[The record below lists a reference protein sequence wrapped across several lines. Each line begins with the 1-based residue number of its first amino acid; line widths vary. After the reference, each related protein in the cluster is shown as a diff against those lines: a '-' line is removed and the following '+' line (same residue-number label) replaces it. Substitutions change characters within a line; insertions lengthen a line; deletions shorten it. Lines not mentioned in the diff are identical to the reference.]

1 VHPLAKPIL
10 IALGAL
16 VALAAIATLGLNLYL
31 QSSGV
36 QQRLAA
42 AVSSGAGA
50 APTIGAT
57 YYTPWSGLVV
67 SGVKV
72 PPQPGSNRPM
82 LEIPTLKLRIA
93 LGELFAGRLV
103 IENIDI
109 IEPVLV
115 LARQPGGTWVEKKS
129 PAPASLS
136 AVPEPSEPIAQTT
149 TTAEAPVATAPEPT
163 EPKKSE
169 TRLEAFQV
177 KNGTAIFYTHAGMPS
192 LKVEGLDIESAPSP
206 DGGITGK
213 FRLARASIHGAIQPR
228 DINGTFSWKDGRLA
242 IPDLKGSWAD
252 GEIAG
257 AFELL
262 PDPAFRAS
270 ISADNV
276 SLQKFA
282 ADSGV
287 EPGNTGGTFRGELA
301 LRGIPGSP
309 ETFLGGGKAVLS
321 EARVEPVDF
330 IRQLGELLRIE
341 ELRLLELGT
350 AEADFSIR
358 DGTVVVDRLV
368 TVTENLMMDA
378 TGTIDFAGALDLD
391 ARFHVNDKLR
401 RETRGLLGTNLKPSE
416 QAGYT
421 HMPFQVGGTLA
432 KPKTDLLDKL
442 VGVRIGQ
449 DVGGFLKSILRMP
462 GTKKQPK
469 PTPAPQPAN

>member
-1 VHPLAKPIL
+1 
-10 IALGAL
+10 
-16 VALAAIATLGLNLYL
+16 
-31 QSSGV
+31 
-36 QQRLAA
+36 
-42 AVSSGAGA
+42 
-50 APTIGAT
+50 
-57 YYTPWSGLVV
+57 
-67 SGVKV
+67 
-72 PPQPGSNRPM
+72 
-82 LEIPTLKLRIA
+82 
-93 LGELFAGRLV
+93 
-103 IENIDI
+103 
-109 IEPVLV
+109 
-115 LARQPGGTWVEKKS
+115 
-129 PAPASLS
+129 
-136 AVPEPSEPIAQTT
+136 
-149 TTAEAPVATAPEPT
+149 
-163 EPKKSE
+163 
-169 TRLEAFQV
+169 
-177 KNGTAIFYTHAGMPS
+177 MPS

-213 FRLARASIHGAIQPR
+213 FRLARATIHGAIHPR
-228 DINGTFSWKDGRLA
+228 DINGTFSWKDGSLA

-301 LRGIPGSP
+301 LQGIPGSP

-401 RETRGLLGTNLKPSE
+401 RETRGLLGTNFKPSE
-416 QAGYT
+416 QTGYT

>member
-1 VHPLAKPIL
+1 MPPLAKPIL
-10 IALGAL
+10 IAIGAL
-16 VALAAIATLGLNLYL
+16 IALAAIATLGLNLYL

-42 AVSSGAGA
+42 AVSPGTGAPPA
-50 APTIGAT
+50 IGAT

-67 SGVKV
+67 SRVKL

-93 LGELFAGRLV
+93 LGDLFAGRLT

-115 LARQPGGTWVEKKS
+115 LARQPGGAWIEKKS
-129 PAPASLS
+129 PAPASLP
-136 AVPEPSEPIAQTT
+136 AAAEPSEPIAQTT
-149 TTAEAPVATAPEPT
+149 TQPETPVATNAAPET
-163 EPKKSE
+163 KKSE

-177 KNGTAIFYTHAGMPS
+177 KNGTAIFYTQSGMPS
-192 LKVEGLDIESAPSP
+192 FKAEGLDIESAPSP

-213 FRLARASIHGAIQPR
+213 FRLARAAIQGAVQPR
-228 DINGTFSWKDGRLA
+228 DITGTFSWKDGRLA
-242 IPDLKGSWAD
+242 IPDVKGSWAG

-270 ISADNV
+270 IAADNV

-287 EPGNTGGTFRGELA
+287 DPGNTGGTFRGNLA
-301 LRGIPGSP
+301 LQGIPGSP

-358 DGTVVVDRLV
+358 DGRVIVDRLV

-391 ARFHVNDKLR
+391 ARFHVNEKLR
-401 RETRGLLGTNLKPSE
+401 RETRGLLGTNFKPSE

-421 HMPFQVGGTLA
+421 HMPFEVGGTLA